1 VVNPKPLYLT
11 FLKPL
16 YPCLKSGTCC
26 QRDQAAQSASAA
38 ATASRQGKYLNKVAE
53 QEHRN
58 IKRLTK
64 PMLSFAIY

>member
-1 VVNPKPLYLT
+1 M
-11 FLKPL
+11 
-16 YPCLKSGTCC
+16 
-26 QRDQAAQSASAA
+26 
-38 ATASRQGKYLNKVAE
+38 ASRQGKYLNKVAE